1 MFHSFDVVVNGVV
14 VEAEELEEI
23 GKELVAMGDVSG
35 EGFARGGERKAS
47 VLFVFQESVCIE
59 ALDHVGD
66 ARLRDIEPSGDV
78 DDACVTLGI
87 NEFEDLFEVIFDR
100 GGSGSVL
107 GAADSAHE

>member
-1 MFHSFDVVVNGVV
+1 
-14 VEAEELEEI
+14 
-23 GKELVAMGDVSG
+23 
-35 EGFARGGERKAS
+35 
-47 VLFVFQESVCIE
+47 
-59 ALDHVGD
+59 
-66 ARLRDIEPSGDV
+66 LRDIEPSGDV

>member
-14 VEAEELEEI
+14 VEAEEFEEI
-23 GKELVAMGDVSG
+23 GKELMAMGDVSG

-87 NEFEDLFEVIFDR
+87 NQFEDLFEVIFDR
-100 GGSGSVL
+100 RGSGSVL